1 MPARDTQTKDKNYP
15 RGENLSPPGAFTLS
29 PHLLPPP
36 SELRPCTIVP
46 VGRQKFQLFLLRS
59 NTASPPFSLFPLWRG
74 LPSVSPAPLPVAV
87 SRAQC
92 NVRRARAILDNDW
105 FRLFSDRITISP
117 RQIAQ
122 TTRGASAIF
131 LALICLFV
139 CLSFLG
145 HKLLCAIF
153 SAHVIFLFL
162 FDAGPN

>member
-117 RQIAQ
+117 PDKLRRPRVARQPFFWL
-122 TTRGASAIF
+122 SF
-131 LALICLFV
+131 VCLFV
-139 CLSFLG
+139 
-145 HKLLCAIF
+145 
-153 SAHVIFLFL
+153 
-162 FDAGPN
+162 